1 MRNMPG
7 DTDLQKEREMT
18 KRMLDGGVYLATAE
32 AFKGEE
38 NGWYRITFTVE
49 KDVLLLG
56 LKRFISLSP
65 VLNLGL
71 LMQSAGS
78 QRWRDL
84 EIESIKQKQCRG

>member
-1 MRNMPG
+1 VWVNLTAFMRDMPG
-7 DTDLQKEREMT
+7 ETGLQKEREMT

-56 LKRFISLSP
+56 LNRFVSLS
-65 VLNLGL
+65 VGLTVGL
-71 LMQSAGS
+71 LTQSARS
-78 QRWRDL
+78 NR
-84 EIESIKQKQCRG
+84 S

>member
-65 VLNLGL
+65 GLILGL
-71 LMQSAGS
+71 LKQSAGS
-78 QRWRDL
+78 QRSRLL
-84 EIESIKQKQCRG
+84 EFESIKQKQCRD

>member
-1 MRNMPG
+1 
-7 DTDLQKEREMT
+7 
-18 KRMLDGGVYLATAE
+18 
-32 AFKGEE
+32 
-38 NGWYRITFTVE
+38 
-49 KDVLLLG
+49 

>member
-1 MRNMPG
+1 MPG
-7 DTDLQKEREMT
+7 DTNLQKEREMT

-65 VLNLGL
+65 GLILGL
-71 LMQSAGS
+71 L
-78 QRWRDL
+78 
-84 EIESIKQKQCRG
+84 KQ